1 MGAAEN
7 ATCMSSRGI
16 VGIQPGRFRGRC
28 VVSGISVV
36 VTSFR
41 MVLGKHPGC
50 QRSTKARRTSL
61 LVRSS
66 RCSCAATW
74 VRLNCFAASLFLLP
88 LQTAGCGHRQDRC
101 VRDGSD
107 PRRCVA
113 DVCISHASSRRRL
126 SVSRSPNV
134 ARSLAHWLTGSLAR
148 SLARFQVSSSA
159 RTGTSFRIR
168 R

>member
-1 MGAAEN
+1 
-7 ATCMSSRGI
+7 MSSRGI

-50 QRSTKARRTSL
+50 TRSTKARRTSL

-74 VRLNCFAASLFLLP
+74 VRLNCFAASLFLLL

-126 SVSRSPNV
+126 SVSQYLSISVSRSPNV
-134 ARSLAHWLTGSLAR
+134 AHSLARSLAHSLTR

>member
-28 VVSGISVV
+28 VVWGISVV

-50 QRSTKARRTSL
+50 TRSTKARRTSL

-74 VRLNCFAASLFLLP
+74 IRLSCFAASLFLLP

-113 DVCISHASSRRRL
+113 DVRISHASSRRRL
-126 SVSRSPNV
+126 SVSRSLSLSV
-134 ARSLAHWLTGSLAR
+134 SQCRSLTR